1 MRRRSDAW
9 ERNLNVAHLGERM
22 GKVGD
27 VGEKHGEL
35 IERETGRETGRETE
49 RETGRL
55 RERLRERPKERL
67 RERLRE
73 RRCSTWRLVCRCV
86 ERKEGRLDG
95 RFHHEERMVE
105 VDELYGARGLTA
117 DADEHRT
124 HTARLRGGSTAAPA
138 SADANV

>member
-35 IERETGRETGRETE
+35 IERESGRETGRETE
-49 RETGRL
+49 RETG
-55 RERLRERPKERL
+55 RL

>member
-35 IERETGRETGRETE
+35 IERESGRETGRETE
-49 RETGRL
+49 RETG
-55 RERLRERPKERL
+55 RL

-86 ERKEGRLDG
+86 ERKDGRLDG

-105 VDELYGARGLTA
+105 VDELYGARGLAA